1 MKKKRING
9 TERAKMKVIHQ
20 FRPTGS
26 LFVQK
31 TIQKEACVAI
41 NLNID
46 KPCSS
51 PTREAGSIANQ
62 NKFDTVP
69 CRKQK

>member
-1 MKKKRING
+1 MKRRRMKG

-20 FRPTGS
+20 FRPRSS
-26 LFVQK
+26 LFLQT
-31 TIQKEACVAI
+31 TIQNEACVAI

-51 PTREAGSIANQ
+51 PTREAGSSENQ
-62 NKFDTVP
+62 NKFDIVP
-69 CRKQK
+69 RRKYK